1 MRNKWIV
8 LADLG
13 SLKAYKVDD
22 NGLNSS
28 HPRLELLESYENP
41 EVHHKLSETLS
52 DQAGQF
58 ARGARVAGTSHE
70 IATGE
75 RHNIE
80 LELRRRWVR
89 MLAER
94 CNQVLRR
101 SDLDVCW
108 LAAGREIN
116 HQLLAELPHDA
127 RAKIEKNIS
136 ANLTKTEKTEL
147 LSHF

>member
-1 MRNKWIV
+1 MRNKWVV

-13 SLKAYKVDD
+13 SLKAYKMDES
-22 NGLNSS
+22 GLNS

-41 EVHHKLSETLS
+41 EVHHKLSETLT

-58 ARGARVAGTSHE
+58 ARGSRVAGASHE

-80 LELRRRWVR
+80 LEQRRRWIR
-89 MLAER
+89 LLAER

-101 SDLDVCW
+101 NDLDVCW
-108 LAAGREIN
+108 LAAAREIN
-116 HQLLAELPHDA
+116 HQLLAELSHDA
-127 RAKIEKNIS
+127 RAKIERNVS
-136 ANLTKTEKTEL
+136 ANLTKTEKAEL
-147 LSHF
+147 LRHF

>member
-1 MRNKWIV
+1 MRNKWVV

-13 SLKAYKVDD
+13 SLKAYKVDESV
-22 NGLNSS
+22 LNS
-28 HPRLELLESYENP
+28 HPRLELLESYDNP
-41 EVHHKLSETLS
+41 EVHHKLSETLT

-58 ARGARVAGTSHE
+58 GRGARVTGASHE

-80 LELRRRWVR
+80 LEQRRRWIR
-89 MLAER
+89 QLAER

-116 HQLLAELPHDA
+116 HQLMAELSQDA
-127 RAKIEKNIS
+127 RAKIQKNIS
-136 ANLTKTEKTEL
+136 ANLTKTEKAEIL
-147 LSHF
+147 NHF

>member
-1 MRNKWIV
+1 MRNKWVV

-13 SLKAYKVDD
+13 SLKAYKVDEG
-22 NGLNSS
+22 GLSS
-28 HPRLELLESYENP
+28 HPRLELRESYENP
-41 EVHHKLSETLS
+41 EVHQKMSDTLT

-58 ARGARVAGTSHE
+58 AGGARVTGVSHD

-80 LELRRRWVR
+80 LEQRRRWIR

-94 CNQVLRR
+94 CDRLLRR
-101 SDLDVCW
+101 RDLDVCW

-116 HQLLAELPHDA
+116 HQLLAELPQDV
-127 RAKIEKNIS
+127 RAKIEKNVS
-136 ANLTKTEKTEL
+136 ANLTKTEKSDL
-147 LSHF
+147 LRHF

>member
-1 MRNKWIV
+1 MRNKWVV

-13 SLKAYKVDD
+13 SLKAYKVDESA
-22 NGLNSS
+22 LNS
-28 HPRLELLESYENP
+28 HPRLELLESYDNP
-41 EVHHKLSETLS
+41 EVHHKLSETLT

-58 ARGARVAGTSHE
+58 GRGARVTGASHE

-80 LELRRRWVR
+80 LEQRRRWIR
-89 MLAER
+89 QLAER

-116 HQLLAELPHDA
+116 HQLMAELSHDA
-127 RAKIEKNIS
+127 RAKIQKNIS
-136 ANLTKTEKTEL
+136 ANLTKTEKAEIL
-147 LSHF
+147 NHF